1 MNDPNATD
9 DLRADLAALKKVSD
23 RDLPDLK
30 HVMNEISRRD
40 AVKAAPI
47 MGWRRRIMAA
57 VQTMKARPVLAA
69 LAAAVV
75 LIAVGMVVPVSYDRV
90 TGHDVSISLSGANF
104 TPDQIAP
111 MAKEMKATLGAEGV
125 QVDAMDDNGVAR
137 FVFHTTLPERSR
149 AEAARKAGAFMK
161 ELAQKGIAAS
171 LAVAPHKEHVTSPA
185 VAYAWN
191 QIIQISVD
199 GKSASALESE
209 IKQRL
214 AEAGLPDA
222 QVSVKDGGQGGREIS
237 VNVQRQNIGGAPAG
251 QQPEPELVLTKNG
264 APITGG
270 STVRIKKMKDE
281 SGATSMVVET
291 SDHGKTATATIPN
304 ADKMSDAQLQS
315 AIETQ
320 FRQAGLNVRVEVVG
334 GQIKVRP
341 VEH

>member
-1 MNDPNATD
+1 MNDPKAPD

-30 HVMNEISRRD
+30 QVIHDISRRQPER
-40 AVKAAPI
+40 VTPI

-57 VQTMKARPVLAA
+57 VQTMKARPALAA
-69 LAAAVV
+69 LAVV
-75 LIAVGMVVPVSYDRV
+75 ALLIVVGMVVPVSYDRV
-90 TGHDVSISLSGANF
+90 TGHDVSITLTAGFS
-104 TPDQIAP
+104 PDAIAP
-111 MAKEMKATLGAEGV
+111 TAKEMKARLNAGSVEVRAE
-125 QVDAMDDNGVAR
+125 VDAGAPR
-137 FVFHTTLPERSR
+137 FVFHATVPGRSR
-149 AEAARKAGAFMK
+149 AEATRAAGAFVK
-161 ELAQKGIAAS
+161 ELAQKGYAAS

-222 QVSVKDGGQGGREIS
+222 QVSVKDGATGGREIS
-237 VNVQRQNIGGAPAG
+237 VNVQRQNFGDAPPTD
-251 QQPEPELVLTKNG
+251 QPQPELVLTKNG

-270 STVRIKKMKDE
+270 STVKIKKMKDQT
-281 SGATSMVVET
+281 GATSLVVET
-291 SDHGKTATATIPN
+291 SDNGKTATATVPN
-304 ADKMSDAQLQS
+304 SESMSDAQLQD
-315 AIETQ
+315 ALTTQ
-320 FRQAGLNVRVEVVG
+320 FRQAGLNVQVEVVG

-341 VEH
+341 ID

>member
-30 HVMNEISRRD
+30 QVMNEISRRR
-40 AVKAAPI
+40 AVEAAPI

-57 VQTMKARPVLAA
+57 VQTMKARPALAA
-69 LAAAVV
+69 LAAAVA

-90 TGHDVSISLSGANF
+90 TGHDVSISLAGAGF

-111 MAKEMKATLGAEGV
+111 TAKEMKARLGGESV
-125 QVDAMDDNGVAR
+125 QVEAAEDNGAAR

-149 AEAARKAGAFMK
+149 AEAARKAGAFVK
-161 ELAQKGIAAS
+161 ALAEKGIAAS

-214 AEAGLPDA
+214 AEAGVPDA
-222 QVSVKDGGQGGREIS
+222 QVSVKDGATGGREIS
-237 VNVQRQNIGGAPAG
+237 VNVQRQNFGGAPAG

-264 APITGG
+264 APITSG
-270 STVRIKKMKDE
+270 STVKIRKMKDQT
-281 SGATSMVVET
+281 GATSLVVET
-291 SDHGKTATATIPN
+291 SDHGKTATATIPSSET
-304 ADKMSDAQLQS
+304 MSDAQLQT

-320 FRQAGLNVRVEVVG
+320 LREAGLNVRVEVVG

-341 VEH
+341 VD

>member
-1 MNDPNATD
+1 MNDPKTPD

-30 HVMNEISRRD
+30 QVIHDISRRQPER
-40 AVKAAPI
+40 VTPI

-57 VQTMKARPVLAA
+57 VQTMKARPALAA
-69 LAAAVV
+69 LAAAVI
-75 LIAVGMVVPVSYDRV
+75 LIAIGMVVPVSYDRV
-90 TGHDVSISLSGANF
+90 TGHDVSISLAGAAF

-111 MAKEMKATLGAEGV
+111 TATEMKTRLGAEGV
-125 QVDAMDDNGVAR
+125 QVEASEDNGAAR

-149 AEAARKAGAFMK
+149 AEAARKAGAFVR

-171 LAVAPHKEHVTSPA
+171 LTVAPHKEHVTSPA

-214 AEAGLPDA
+214 AESGVPDA
-222 QVSVKDGGQGGREIS
+222 QVSVKDSPAGGREIS
-237 VNVQRQNIGGAPAG
+237 VNVQRQNFGGAPAG
-251 QQPEPELVLTKNG
+251 EQPAPELVLTKNG

-270 STVRIKKMKDE
+270 STVKIKKMKDQT
-281 SGATSMVVET
+281 GATSLVVET
-291 SDHGKTATATIPN
+291 SDHGKTATATVPN
-304 ADKMSDAQLQS
+304 SDKMSDAELQN
-315 AIETQ
+315 ALTTQ
-320 FRQAGLNVRVEVVG
+320 FRQAGLNVQVEVVG
-334 GQIKVRP
+334 GQIRVRP
-341 VEH
+341 IE

>member
-1 MNDPNATD
+1 MNDPNAMD

-30 HVMNEISRRD
+30 HVINEISRRE
-40 AVKAAPI
+40 AVEAAPI

-57 VQTMKARPVLAA
+57 VQTMKARPALAA
-69 LAAAVV
+69 LAVAALV
-75 LIAVGMVVPVSYDRV
+75 IAVGMVIPVSYDRV
-90 TGHDVSISLSGANF
+90 TGHDVSISLAGANF

-111 MAKEMKATLGAEGV
+111 TAKEMKTALGAEGV
-125 QVDAMDDNGVAR
+125 QVEAMEDNGAAR

-149 AEAARKAGAFMK
+149 AEAARKAGAFVK
-161 ELAQKGIAAS
+161 ELAQKGITAS
-171 LAVAPHKEHVTSPA
+171 LAVSPHKEHVTSPA

-214 AEAGLPDA
+214 AEAGVPDA
-222 QVSVKDGGQGGREIS
+222 QVSVKDGGKGREIS
-237 VNVQRQNIGGAPAG
+237 VNVQRQNFGGAPAG
-251 QQPEPELVLTKNG
+251 QHPEPELVLTKNG

-270 STVRIKKMKDE
+270 STVKIKKMKNE
-281 SGATSMVVET
+281 SGATTLVIET
-291 SDHGKTATATIPN
+291 SDHGKTATATVPSSET
-304 ADKMSDAQLQS
+304 MSDAQLQS

-320 FRQAGLNVRVEVVG
+320 LRAAGLNVKVQVVG
-334 GQIKVRP
+334 GQIKVLP
-341 VEH
+341 IE